1 MISAK
6 EVLTMRLLHFATIIV
21 VAALAAV
28 LNAIIANAESSATIK
43 VITHYDYPGLSLT
56 EGRQISNVDTIV
68 GFFTDSIDH
77 HTKSFTRTFS
87 GSFSAPIVDPNDN
100 DGDTAALGINRSGKV
115 VGSFE
120 QTVSAVTTF
129 HGFSLSKAVFTT
141 FDVPGAFFTSTHAIN
156 DQGDFV
162 GFTGRLGRVLINPAQ
177 CPLRFESD

>member
-6 EVLTMRLLHFATIIV
+6 EVLTMRLLHFATIIA

-43 VITHYDYPGLSLT
+43 VITHYDYPGSSLT

-129 HGFSLSKAVFTT
+129 HGS
-141 FDVPGAFFTSTHAIN
+141 GAFFTSTHAIN

-162 GFTGRLGRVLINPAQ
+162 GFTGRLVTSTRDRPSRSSEGR
-177 CPLRFESD
+177 